1 MNGAPASVLRRRN
14 VRLMAGLA
22 GIVLG
27 MTAMSFAAV
36 PLYDLFCRVTGY
48 GGTTQRAEGPAVRIG
63 DRRVKVQFDARVNAG
78 MPWQF
83 RPMQREITLRV
94 GEQGMAFYEAVNRTA
109 GPVTGIST
117 FNVTPAKAGQ
127 YFNKIDCFCFT
138 EQTLAPGQRVEMPV
152 VFFVDPALADDP
164 ATRDVKTITLSYTFF
179 RSLDDIPKPGG
190 AGDEVA
196 DAGAAS
202 DSSIKT
208 VAGDTTHE

>member
-1 MNGAPASVLRRRN
+1 MSDLPKSVVRRRN
-14 VRLMAGLA
+14 GRLAAGLA
-22 GIVLG
+22 CVVIG

-48 GGTTQRAEGPAVRIG
+48 GGTTQRAESASDRIG
-63 DRRVKVQFDARVNAG
+63 DLRVKVQFDARLNTG

-94 GEQGMAFYEAVNRTA
+94 GEQGMAFYEAVNPTD
-109 GPVTGIST
+109 GPVMGIST

-127 YFNKIDCFCFT
+127 YFNKIECFCFT
-138 EQTLAPGQRVEMPV
+138 EQTLAPGERVEMPV
-152 VFFVDPALADDP
+152 AFFVDPALAEDP

-179 RSLDDIPKPGG
+179 RSLDDMPKPG
-190 AGDEVA
+190 AVGDEVA

-202 DSSIKT
+202 DSSIPN
-208 VAGDTTHE
+208 VAGDTTHD